1 MPKLNMTPN
10 YVKKIM
16 GHSRFTTTQ
25 DRYGNHTITSSEYEL
40 ETAEAFEKSR
50 PAEPTRYILLATD
63 NYLPCQNLDSR
74 WSQIGLL
81 LN

>member
-1 MPKLNMTPN
+1 
-10 YVKKIM
+10 M

-50 PAEPTRYILLATD
+50 KESLKKLLTYPHK
-63 NYLPCQNLDSR
+63 NN
-74 WSQIGLL
+74 
-81 LN
+81 

>member
-1 MPKLNMTPN
+1 LSPN

-50 PAEPTRYILLATD
+50 KESLKKLLTYPHKD
-63 NYLPCQNLDSR
+63 N
-74 WSQIGLL
+74 
-81 LN
+81 